1 MSLLQAYLKGD
12 EAVLSQHCTP
22 GCVQRLS
29 GIIQAE
35 WVAAVGCLPNV
46 HAIMSKLLFLLGIQD
61 LHSFCAAC
69 PMHD

>member
-1 MSLLQAYLKGD
+1 MSVLQAYLKGD

-35 WVAAVGCLPNV
+35 WVAEVGFLSRFQP
-46 HAIMSKLLFLLGIQD
+46 HIMSKHPFLQGITG
-61 LHSFCAAC
+61 ST
-69 PMHD
+69 